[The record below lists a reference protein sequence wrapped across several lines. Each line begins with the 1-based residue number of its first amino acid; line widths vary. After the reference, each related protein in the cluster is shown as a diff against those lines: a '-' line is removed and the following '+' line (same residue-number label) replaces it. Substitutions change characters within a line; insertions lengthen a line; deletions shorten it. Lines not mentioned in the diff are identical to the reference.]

1 MLGVV
6 LLTFR
11 VSFFEDLRG
20 GIGPGDS
27 VAYPSERS
35 RAYKRGAL
43 RVAQCFMI
51 VQLRPRAVLDRYGLW

>member
-1 MLGVV
+1 MMLVVV

-35 RAYKRGAL
+35 RAYKSGARG
-43 RVAQCFMI
+43 I
-51 VQLRPRAVLDRYGLW
+51 VFAARKSLLTRHE

>member
-6 LLTFR
+6 LLTSI

-43 RVAQCFMI
+43 RLLSAS
-51 VQLRPRAVLDRYGLW
+51 

>member
-6 LLTFR
+6 LLTSI

-27 VAYPSERS
+27 VAYPLERS
-35 RAYKRGAL
+35 RA
-43 RVAQCFMI
+43 
-51 VQLRPRAVLDRYGLW
+51 

>member
-35 RAYKRGAL
+35 RAYKSGARG
-43 RVAQCFMI
+43 I
-51 VQLRPRAVLDRYGLW
+51 VFAARKSLLTRHE